1 MMTITLPILFNNR
14 HILPS
19 GRLPLRVTPGEQLN
33 TVKYAMRNGLDLG
46 VCMDETSP
54 IGAGIGTRVKIED
67 FSLAPESGAL
77 TITVCGHESFVI
89 DSIKENDAGVVEA
102 VCQTLPAWPERAVSN
117 DAQPLAERLL
127 IMFERYP
134 ELSSLHKKPNFDDLS
149 WLCQRWLELLPIP
162 ASEKQVLMAAHTC
175 SDTAEYLLSLMK
187 EPH

>member
-1 MMTITLPILFNNR
+1 MAITLPILFNNR

-19 GRLPLRVTPGEQLN
+19 GRLPLRVVPGEQLK
-33 TVKYAMRNGLDLG
+33 TVKYAMQNGLDIG

-54 IGAGIGTRVKIED
+54 IGAGIGTRVTIED
-67 FSLAPESGAL
+67 FNMANEDGAL

-89 DSIKENDAGVVEA
+89 DSIKENDSGVIEA
-102 VCQTLPAWPERAVSN
+102 QCQALPKWPERAVSN
-117 DAQPLAERLL
+117 DAAPLAERLQ

-134 ELSSLHKKPNFDDLS
+134 ELSSLHKAPNFENLS

-162 ASEKQVLMAAHTC
+162 ASEKQVLMAANSC

-187 EPH
+187 DPH